1 MANNNKNKGKTF
13 ERAFASHLSTV
24 FLLSFQ
30 RQPSSGAFTGGK
42 NIVRVGKMSKEQ
54 ELLHSGDI
62 ICPIELAHI
71 EFECKFYKEFAWS
84 SLFDSNAILDKWI
97 AQASS
102 SGKMWF
108 LVFKINRTGEFVVY
122 DTKYSGLCKPNGAGS
137 FLYQDRFLI
146 QPMKGFFE
154 LNSDTLLLCRWDT
167 HGTIRNDE
175 AATSRMLD
183 RQASLDQISEHR
195 QKDLDDLQ
203 ILTQVHI
210 VEVGD

>member
-42 NIVRVGKMSKEQ
+42 NIARVGKMSKEQ

-71 EFECKFYKEFAWS
+71 EFECKFYKEFS
-84 SLFDSNAILDKWI
+84 FESLFRSNAILDKWI

-108 LVFKINRTGEFVVY
+108 LVFKINRLGEFVVF
-122 DTKYSGLCKPNGAGS
+122 DNKYEGLMIPTESGTFNYKNKYTVVS
-137 FLYQDRFLI
+137 MD
-146 QPMKGFFE
+146 GFFE
-154 LNSDTLLLCRWDT
+154 LNKETLLCCQWSAEGNIFADL
-167 HGTIRNDE
+167 E
-175 AATSRMLD
+175 ATKKYTD
-183 RQASLDQISEHR
+183 RQKALTEMSEQR
-195 QKDLDDLQ
+195 EADLADLA
-203 ILTQVHI
+203 QVYI
-210 VEVGD
+210 VDIGD